1 MAVMSAFDIPIHTK
15 NISTRDFAVR
25 PETDAQV
32 HRKERPP
39 AMHVCAALFASSL
52 TVWYALQLS
61 LTVGMHLASCIE
73 FYVAAVVPL
82 LLYDHILAPSRSKNM
97 WALLVL
103 HVGSMLLAYPYDHD
117 LVSLRLHALVLL
129 VSLTLQYQQW
139 PPAHNYT
146 NLLAVAAILNSAASM
161 LMHAEHPQD
170 SSLHYHVS
178 FVLLFASV
186 VVMLYAV

>member
-25 PETDAQV
+25 PEIDAQV
-32 HRKERPP
+32 HKKERPP
-39 AMHVCAALFASSL
+39 AMHACAVLLASSM
-52 TVWYALQLS
+52 TVWYALQQS
-61 LTVGMHLASCIE
+61 LTVGMHLAPCIQ

-82 LLYDHILAPSRSKNM
+82 LLYEHILAPSRSKNM

-103 HVGSMLLAYPYDHD
+103 HIGSMLLAFPYDREV
-117 LVSLRLHALVLL
+117 LSFRLHALVLVL
-129 VSLTLQYQQW
+129 SLALQYQQW
-139 PPAHNYT
+139 PPAQNYT
-146 NLLAVAAILNSAASM
+146 NLLAVAAILNSAAS
-161 LMHAEHPQD
+161 LCIHAEHPHD
-170 SSLHYHVS
+170 SSLHYHLS